1 MIKRNGAVIS
11 YTDADIAERI
21 AMMKQPSLDD
31 RVKKLESTLDK
42 ILMLLERRSESIRE
56 D

>member
-1 MIKRNGAVIS
+1 MNKRGAVIS
-11 YTDADIAERI
+11 YTDPDIAERV

-31 RVKKLESTLDK
+31 RVKKLETTLDR
-42 ILMLLERRSESIRE
+42 ILMLLERQNEPVRK

>member
-1 MIKRNGAVIS
+1 MFKRNGAVIS
-11 YTDADIAERI
+11 YTDADIAERV
-21 AMMKQPSLDD
+21 AMIKQPSLDD

-42 ILMLLERRSESIRE
+42 ILMLLERPNESVGK